1 MATILIKIVKMIL
14 IKIVFETIVNLKETN
29 IVCYIYVL
37 YNIVV
42 NIISKYKYKYKYKY
56 NIEYKNLY
64 DTFHPNQ

>member
-1 MATILIKIVKMIL
+1 MIL
-14 IKIVFETIVNLKETN
+14 IKIVFETIVNLKEIN

-42 NIISKYKYKYKYKY
+42 NIISKYKYK
-56 NIEYKNLY
+56 NLY

>member
-14 IKIVFETIVNLKETN
+14 IKIVFETIVNLKEIN

-42 NIISKYKYKYKYKY
+42 NIISKYKYKNKN

-64 DTFHPNQ
+64 DNFHPNQ

>member
-1 MATILIKIVKMIL
+1 MIL
-14 IKIVFETIVNLKETN
+14 IKIVFETIVNLKEIN

-42 NIISKYKYKYKYKY
+42 NIISKYKYKNKN

>member
-14 IKIVFETIVNLKETN
+14 IKIVFETIVNLKEIN

-42 NIISKYKYKYKYKY
+42 NIISKYKYK
-56 NIEYKNLY
+56 NLY